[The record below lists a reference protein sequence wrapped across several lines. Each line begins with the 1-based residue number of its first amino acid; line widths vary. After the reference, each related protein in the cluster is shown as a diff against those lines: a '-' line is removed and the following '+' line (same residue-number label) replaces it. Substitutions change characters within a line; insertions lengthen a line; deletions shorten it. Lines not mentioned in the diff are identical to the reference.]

1 MCYGCALVCP
11 MSISESPD
19 PLGVFGRPTR
29 ATRWTD
35 LTNSVRPTRR
45 LRSTDF
51 VNSVDRPR
59 HFGGPTLPTRS
70 TEFDHLQ
77 ASRQCQPRVCSMP
90 RYAQTNTSVRTN
102 QEGRVGASFDWLF
115 RVLRLA
121 LLGCASSPFHFADW
135 LNLPR
140 CQYLPQFAALG
151 LSIEHRA
158 AMD

>member
-1 MCYGCALVCP
+1 MHKSRVGKGRKQAKSCALDVQSLCDTLKGVGCSSLP
-11 MSISESPD
+11 TPD
-19 PLGVFGRPTR
+19 PLGDFGR
-29 ATRWTD
+29 
-35 LTNSVRPTRR
+35 
-45 LRSTDF
+45 
-51 VNSVDRPR
+51 
-59 HFGGPTLPTRS
+59 PTRS

-121 LLGCASSPFHFADW
+121 LFGRASSPFHFADW

-158 AMD
+158 ALD